1 MKTVFQTDENGFFV
15 GATLAD
21 PDPLTDGGWLIPGGC
36 VEVEPPLLSAGQS
49 SKWNGE
55 KWLVIDPEPE
65 AEPEPVDPAAAL
77 AALHAEINDERDRRI
92 NAGVTV
98 SVTGYGDIP
107 VQGREE
113 DRINTLA
120 LKDTARDLIAAGITD
135 PIVPFRDADNVLH
148 LLTPAQT
155 AELADKGKT
164 AAAAIYQVAWAMK
177 DGTAPFEA
185 GIPDDITDDQWW
197 P

>member
-1 MKTVFQTDENGFFV
+1 MEISNAQFT
-15 GATLAD
+15 AD
-21 PDPLTDGGWLIPGGC
+21 GNITALVDGVLVTIPAD
-36 VEVEPPLLSAGQS
+36 AG
-49 SKWNGE
+49 NRHY
-55 KWLVIDPEPE
+55 
-65 AEPEPVDPAAAL
+65 AAMVAQGITPKSYPMPTRTERL
-77 AALHAEINDERDRRI
+77 AAKHEAINAERDRRI

-148 LLTPAQT
+148 MLTPAQT

-164 AAAAIYQVAWAMK
+164 AAASIYQVAWAMK

>member
-1 MKTVFQTDENGFFV
+1 MPFAANGQISTTDFD
-15 GATLAD
+15 GAIKISQKQYD
-21 PDPLTDGGWLIPGGC
+21 
-36 VEVEPPLLSAGQS
+36 
-49 SKWNGE
+49 
-55 KWLVIDPEPE
+55 
-65 AEPEPVDPAAAL
+65 AAL
-77 AALHAEINDERDRRI
+77 AAMLEGKFVRVDGGFAILDEAPKPPPALAPDPTPDQVEAQKRAAINAERDRRI

-135 PIVPFRDADNVLH
+135 PIVPFRDGDNVLH
-148 LLTPAQT
+148 MLTPAQT
-155 AELADKGKT
+155 AELANKGKT

>member
-1 MKTVFQTDENGFFV
+1 MKITNAQFT
-15 GATLAD
+15 AD
-21 PDPLTDGGWLIPGGC
+21 GSIEALVDGVQVTIPAD
-36 VEVEPPLLSAGQS
+36 AGNRHYAAMVAQGITP
-49 SKWNGE
+49 KAY
-55 KWLVIDPEPE
+55 PEPTK
-65 AEPEPVDPAAAL
+65 AERL
-77 AALHAEINDERDRRI
+77 AAQHKAINAERDRRI

-120 LKDTARDLIAAGITD
+120 LKDTARDLIAAGITN

-148 LLTPAQT
+148 VLTPAQT

-185 GIPDDITDDQWW
+185 GIPDDFTDDKWW